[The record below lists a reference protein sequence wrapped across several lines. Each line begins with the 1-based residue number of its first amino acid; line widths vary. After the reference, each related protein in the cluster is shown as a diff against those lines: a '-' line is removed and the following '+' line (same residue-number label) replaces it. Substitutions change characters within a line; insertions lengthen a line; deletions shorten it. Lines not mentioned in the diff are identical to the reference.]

1 MIYRLRRQGGKS
13 PVLQTFRSLFP
24 SCRLLPSAPAFS
36 PPVSRASISLRWKI
50 LAWFFVNLTVAGLL
64 VSGFLLVQFRVGMS
78 SLIAGSTDDRL
89 EAIAQPLAADLHR
102 LPAAQWGAALD
113 RAVAVWRQHGLEA
126 ALFRNNGEFVA
137 GDIRTLPDR
146 VRQELARHDAQQRH
160 GPPPGPPPGHDGFT
174 RSSGISPDDSR
185 ARDRF
190 GQGPGDVSIHPDDGD
205 EPGSH
210 GGHPPPGSSDDPGAG
225 PDGPGGPP
233 HDSTPT
239 SSRLDKFMLVTG
251 TPRLYWTGVYLGEVQ
266 RPTRGG
272 PVPSITLVL
281 ASTSLS
287 GGGLFFDYKPWL
299 GLGSALVLISILWWL
314 PFVRGLTRSLTRMTD
329 VAEEIARGQFRPAH
343 SSPRRDEL
351 GRLGRA
357 LSHMSARLEGYV
369 TGQKRFLGDTAHELL
384 SPLARLEVALSIL
397 EQKTDSPG
405 DRRYVERS
413 LGEVRQMSRLVN
425 DLLAYTKAGLR
436 TQTAEVRPVLLAEI
450 ARQAVSR
457 EAAEQQVTVEV
468 PEDCQV
474 CADPELLLRAL
485 SNGVRN
491 ALRYAGEDGPIAITA
506 TPAAHPPDGEMDV
519 SVVDHGPG
527 VPPEAIDQLFD
538 PFFRPEDARTRET
551 GGTGLGLAIV
561 KSCVEA
567 CGGSV
572 SVRNRVPKGLE
583 LTFRLR
589 KAEGKR

>member
-1 MIYRLRRQGGKS
+1 M
-13 PVLQTFRSLFP
+13 
-24 SCRLLPSAPAFS
+24 
-36 PPVSRASISLRWKI
+36 SRASISLRWKI
-50 LAWFFVNLTVAGLL
+50 LAWFFVNLAVVGLL
-64 VSGFLLVQFRVGMS
+64 VSGFLLVQFRIGMS

-113 RAVAVWRQHGLEA
+113 RAVAVWRQRGLKV

-137 GDIRTLPDR
+137 GDIKTLPDG
-146 VRQELARHDAQQRH
+146 VRQELQRHEAQQRH
-160 GPPPGPPPGHDGFT
+160 GPPGRRGGPPPGPPPGHEGST
-174 RSSGISPDDSR
+174 RDSGPGPDDPHG
-185 ARDRF
+185 RDRF
-190 GQGPGDVSIHPDDGD
+190 GSGPGGEPGHFDDGD
-205 EPGSH
+205 APGSH
-210 GGHPPPGSSDDPGAG
+210 GGHPPPGPSDVPGQGADGPAG
-225 PDGPGGPP
+225 PPP
-233 HDSTPT
+233 HDTAPLAT
-239 SSRLDKFMLVTG
+239 TRLDKFMLVAG
-251 TPRLYWTGVYLGEVQ
+251 SPRLYWTGVYLGEVH

-272 PVPSITLVL
+272 PVPSVTLVL
-281 ASTSLS
+281 AATSLS

-329 VAEEIARGQFRPAH
+329 VAEEIARGQFRPAPP
-343 SSPRRDEL
+343 SPRRDEL

-397 EQKTDSPG
+397 EQRMDSSG
-405 DRRYVERS
+405 DRRYVESS
-413 LGEVRQMSRLVN
+413 LDEVRQMSRLVN

-436 TQTAEVRPVLLAEI
+436 AQTAEVRPVLVAEI

-457 EAAEQQVTVEV
+457 EAAEQRITVDV
-468 PEDCQV
+468 PEDCRV
-474 CADPELLLRAL
+474 CADPDLLLRAL
-485 SNGVRN
+485 ANGVRN
-491 ALRYAGEDGPIAITA
+491 ALRYAGEGGPIAITA
-506 TPAAHPPDGEMDV
+506 APATQPPDGKMDV

-572 SVRNRVPKGLE
+572 SVRNRVPHGLE
-583 LTFRLR
+583 LTFRLKKCVR
-589 KAEGKR
+589 W

>member
-1 MIYRLRRQGGKS
+1 M
-13 PVLQTFRSLFP
+13 
-24 SCRLLPSAPAFS
+24 
-36 PPVSRASISLRWKI
+36 SRASISLRWKI
-50 LAWFFVNLTVAGLL
+50 LAWFFVNLAVVGLL
-64 VSGFLLVQFRVGMS
+64 VCAFLLVQFRIGMS
-78 SLIAGSTDDRL
+78 SLLAGSTDDRL
-89 EAIAQPLAADLHR
+89 EAIAQPLAADLRR

-113 RAVAVWRQHGLEA
+113 RTVAVWRQRGLEV
-126 ALFRNNGEFVA
+126 ALFRNDGEFVA
-137 GDIRTLPDR
+137 GDIKTLPAE
-146 VRQELARHDAQQRH
+146 VRQEMERHRAQHRH
-160 GPPPGPPPGHDGFT
+160 GPPGPNGGPPPEPPGHAGFT
-174 RSSGISPDDSR
+174 RSNAHGTDEPR
-185 ARDRF
+185 GMNGF
-190 GQGPGDVSIHPDDGD
+190 EPGGEPNGPGGAEAP
-205 EPGSH
+205 
-210 GGHPPPGSSDDPGAG
+210 GGHPPPDVPGAGGPPPGG
-225 PDGPGGPP
+225 PDGPLPFDTAATAAGI
-233 HDSTPT
+233 
-239 SSRLDKFMLVTG
+239 RLEKFMLVAG
-251 TPRLYWTGVYLGEVQ
+251 SPRLYWTGVYLGEVQ
-266 RPTRGG
+266 RPTHGG
-272 PVPSITLVL
+272 PPSFITLVL
-281 ASTSLS
+281 AATSLS

-299 GLGSALVLISILWWL
+299 LLGSALVAISILWWL

-329 VAEEIARGQFRPAH
+329 VAEGIARGQFRPTPP
-343 SSPRRDEL
+343 SPRRDEL

-413 LGEVRQMSRLVN
+413 LDEVRQMSRLVN

-436 TQTAEVRPVLLAEI
+436 AQSAEVRPVRVAEI

-457 EAAEQQVTVEV
+457 EAAEEHVTVEV
-468 PEDCQV
+468 PEDCRV
-474 CADPELLLRAL
+474 CADPDLLLRAL

-491 ALRYAGEDGPIAITA
+491 ALRYAGKDGPIAITA
-506 TPAAHPPDGEMDV
+506 APAAQPPDGEVDV

-527 VPPEAIDQLFD
+527 VPPGAIDQLFD

-572 SVRNRVPKGLE
+572 AVRNRVPNGLE
-583 LTFRLR
+583 LTFRLK
-589 KAEGKR
+589 KAGEKRWKHAR

>member
-1 MIYRLRRQGGKS
+1 M
-13 PVLQTFRSLFP
+13 
-24 SCRLLPSAPAFS
+24 
-36 PPVSRASISLRWKI
+36 SRASISLRWKI
-50 LAWFFVNLTVAGLL
+50 LAWFFVNLAVVGLL

-102 LPAAQWGAALD
+102 LPATQWAAALD
-113 RAVAVWRQHGLEA
+113 RAVAVWRQRGLEA

-137 GDIRTLPDR
+137 GDIKTLPDG
-146 VRQELARHDAQQRH
+146 VRQEMEQHDAQQRH
-160 GPPPGPPPGHDGFT
+160 GPSGPGGGPPPGPPPGHDGFN
-174 RSSGISPDDSR
+174 RNNGHNPDESHG
-185 ARDRF
+185 RDDF
-190 GQGPGDVSIHPDDGD
+190 GPGPGDGPSHSDDGNA
-205 EPGSH
+205 PG
-210 GGHPPPGSSDDPGAG
+210 GPDGPPPPGASDHPGKG
-225 PDGPGGPP
+225 LGGPGGPP
-233 HDSTPT
+233 PHETAPAT
-239 SSRLDKFMLVTG
+239 RTRLDKFMLVAG
-251 TPRLYWTGVYLGEVQ
+251 SPRLYWTGVYLGVVQ
-266 RPTRGG
+266 RPIRGG
-272 PVPSITLVL
+272 PVPSVTLVL
-281 ASTSLS
+281 ASASLS

-299 GLGSALVLISILWWL
+299 VLGSALVLISILWWL

-329 VAEEIARGQFRPAH
+329 VAEEIARGQFRPAQP
-343 SSPRRDEL
+343 SPRRDEL

-357 LSHMSARLEGYV
+357 LSHMSTRLEGYV

-397 EQKTDSPG
+397 EQKTASPG

-413 LGEVRQMSRLVN
+413 LDEVRQMSRLVN

-436 TQTAEVRPVLLAEI
+436 AQTAAVRPVLVAEI

-457 EAAEQQVTVEV
+457 EAAEEHVTVDV
-468 PEDCQV
+468 PEDCRV

-506 TPAAHPPDGEMDV
+506 APAAHPPDEEVDV
-519 SVVDHGPG
+519 SVVDRGPG
-527 VPPEAIDQLFD
+527 VPPAAIEQLFD

-572 SVRNRVPKGLE
+572 SVRNRVPNGLE

-589 KAEGKR
+589 KAEGRR